1 MGDRGADHAGEHDGA
16 ERLEGEIAEEDLE
29 GEEHPGDGGVKNRGD
44 SARDPASHQRVH
56 VVALDPDRLSEA
68 ASDGRPD
75 LDDRPF
81 GTGRPTRAD
90 GQRARYR
97 LGQRHPRAD
106 DPALAIG
113 CVHDFGHTVAAR
125 FAGEEM
131 GDQTAGQG
139 PNHGHDQQHESAEV
153 QDAPFLQR
161 EAEPQLEQLVKQVRA
176 HPGRHAHDHREQQ
189 QRAVATHADFVQQ
202 CVEGES
208 PAHGCR
214 GLLSLGTRVGR
225 AVWPVCASSR
235 TILTMNQNPANP
247 RVGKNV
253 YIAPTAYVG
262 GDVRLG
268 DGATVMH
275 HAAIRGDIA
284 PIRVGARTNVQD
296 GSVLHTRYGIP
307 LDIADEVV
315 IGHRAVV
322 HCRSVGTRTLIGIGA
337 IILDEAE
344 IGNHCIIAAGAVVT
358 PGTQVPDGSVFG
370 GVPARLL
377 RPTHDGDRAEIARIV
392 ESYVEVGGRHAAGWY
407 PNIADA
413 AANHPGCDGGRGP
426 DGPGVST
433 GAQG

>member
-1 MGDRGADHAGEHDGA
+1 
-16 ERLEGEIAEEDLE
+16 
-29 GEEHPGDGGVKNRGD
+29 
-44 SARDPASHQRVH
+44 
-56 VVALDPDRLSEA
+56 
-68 ASDGRPD
+68 
-75 LDDRPF
+75 
-81 GTGRPTRAD
+81 
-90 GQRARYR
+90 
-97 LGQRHPRAD
+97 
-106 DPALAIG
+106 
-113 CVHDFGHTVAAR
+113 
-125 FAGEEM
+125 
-131 GDQTAGQG
+131 
-139 PNHGHDQQHESAEV
+139 
-153 QDAPFLQR
+153 
-161 EAEPQLEQLVKQVRA
+161 
-176 HPGRHAHDHREQQ
+176 
-189 QRAVATHADFVQQ
+189 
-202 CVEGES
+202 
-208 PAHGCR
+208 
-214 GLLSLGTRVGR
+214 
-225 AVWPVCASSR
+225 
-235 TILTMNQNPANP
+235 MNQNPANP

-413 AANHPGCDGGRGP
+413 AANHPPTGVTAGADRTARAFPPVRRVEPRSIRGDSGMHAAP
-426 DGPGVST
+426 LACGPNGPGYKDRVIFTLTMSAERCT
-433 GAQG
+433 L